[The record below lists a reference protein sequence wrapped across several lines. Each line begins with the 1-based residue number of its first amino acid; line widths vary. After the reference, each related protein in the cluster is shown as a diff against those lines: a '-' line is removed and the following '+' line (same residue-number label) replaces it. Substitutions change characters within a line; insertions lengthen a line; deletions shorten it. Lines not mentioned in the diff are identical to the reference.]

1 MRYAI
6 YFVPDPAGPLHH
18 LGSTWLGRD
27 AYSGRQL
34 EQPPGL
40 QPELTAEAGRYGFH
54 GTLKP
59 PFRLKP
65 AVSPVALASTV
76 QTLAHQHESFS
87 AGPLELKI
95 VDGFLALLPAE
106 DSVALHH
113 LASDCVQR
121 LDDFRAPTGESEL
134 RKRRAVGLT
143 EEQDAMLEHWGYP
156 YVLDEFRFHMTLTA
170 RLTDDEAAMLV
181 PLAEQHFEA
190 VLGRPF
196 QVDALTIMVE
206 PEESAPFMVQD
217 RIPLIHNAL
226 KAA

>member
-6 YFVPDPAGPLHH
+6 YFVPDPVSPLHQ
-18 LGSTWLGRD
+18 LGSSWLGRD
-27 AYSGRQL
+27 AHSGRRL
-34 EQPPGL
+34 DQPAGL

-76 QTLAHQHESFS
+76 QTLAHQHERFS
-87 AGPLELKI
+87 AGPLEIKTM
-95 VDGFLALLPAE
+95 DGFLVLVAAE

-121 LDDFRAPTGESEL
+121 LDDFRSPPGEAEL
-134 RKRRAVGLT
+134 RKRRAAGLT
-143 EEQDAMLEHWGYP
+143 EAQDALLQQWGYP

-181 PLAEQHFEA
+181 PLAERHFAA
-190 VLGRPF
+190 VLGHPF

-206 PEESAPFMVQD
+206 PEEGAPFMVQD